1 MPLSQAF
8 QFAAACR
15 LFCWITGAG
24 LGTAAGAAIWRSIL
38 LAVAVALGGC
48 AVLPSHVERPVSG
61 ALVDTGA
68 TGLGRIAAASLDGAA
83 GERSAFRLLPDGA
96 GALEARLAL
105 IERAERTIDV
115 QYYLIASDATGREFL
130 RALTDAAA
138 RGVRVRVLVD
148 DLYATGEDALF
159 AGLATQRNVEVR
171 LFNPLPVRSGSFGQR
186 IAFSL
191 HQFSRINHRMH
202 NKLFIAD
209 DSFAVTGGRNIA
221 DEYFDRGGQANFIDM
236 DVLSSGRVVQALA
249 AVFDG
254 YWNSEHSYP
263 VQSLVR
269 QAPTAEA
276 FDQMLASVGAA
287 PETKP
292 ADAAR
297 LADELASGRLAL
309 DEADAEVLADSP
321 DKAGGDSAAPTVA
334 EAHRALIGSAR
345 SSVLLASPY
354 FVPGEPTMR
363 TLSALRANDVDVSVL
378 TNSLATTD
386 EPLVHIGYARH
397 RAALLRAGVDLHEL
411 MPSIDADA
419 AAELPMS
426 LGSSGRGSSSLGR
439 LHTKISVVDGDKTFL
454 GSMNLDSR
462 SARLNTEAGIV
473 VHSAVL
479 ARQVAEFL
487 RAQRERG
494 SYALH
499 LTQGKL
505 SWLSTC
511 RGEERVHTAEP
522 GTAAMP
528 ALPVRLVAR
537 MLGEDIL

>member
-1 MPLSQAF
+1 MPLSQAL
-8 QFAAACR
+8 QFATVCR
-15 LFCWITGAG
+15 VFCWITAMG
-24 LGTAAGAAIWRSIL
+24 LGATAWSVAWRAIL

-48 AVLPSHVERPVSG
+48 AVLPSHVERPVTTSVVG
-61 ALVDTGA
+61 SSA
-68 TGLGRIAAASLDGAA
+68 TSLGRTAAASLADAA
-83 GERSAFRLLPDGA
+83 GDRSAFRLLPDGA

-105 IERAERTIDV
+105 IERAEQTIDV

-130 RALTDAAA
+130 RALADAAA

-171 LFNPLPVRSGSFGQR
+171 LFNPLPVRGGTFTQR

-209 DSFAVTGGRNIA
+209 GSFAVTGGRNIA
-221 DEYFDRGGQANFIDM
+221 DEYFDRSGAANFIDM
-236 DVLSSGRVVQALA
+236 DVLSSGWVVQALA
-249 AVFDG
+249 AVFDRF
-254 YWNSEHSYP
+254 WNSEHAYP

-276 FDQMLASVGAA
+276 FAQMLADVGAA
-287 PETKP
+287 PETRR

-297 LADELASGRLAL
+297 LGGELASGRLAL

-334 EAHRALIGSAR
+334 EAHLALIGSAR
-345 SSVLLASPY
+345 SSVVLASPY
-354 FVPGEPTMR
+354 FVPGEPTMK
-363 TLSALRANDVDVSVL
+363 TLVALRANDVDVSVL

-411 MPSIDADA
+411 MPKADA
-419 AAELPMS
+419 GAKLPTS
-426 LGSSGRGSSSLGR
+426 LGSSGRGSSLLGR
-439 LHTKISVVDGDKTFL
+439 LHTKLAVIDDERTFF
-454 GSMNLDSR
+454 GSMNMDPR
-462 SARLNTEAGIV
+462 SARINTEAGIV
-473 VHSAVL
+473 IHSRLL
-479 ARQVAEFL
+479 AKLVAGFL
-487 RAQRERG
+487 RGHQREG
-494 SYALH
+494 SYQVQP
-499 LTQGKL
+499 QGERMSWVSGEGAARRTL
-505 SWLSTC
+505 S
-511 RGEERVHTAEP
+511 AEP
-522 GTAAMP
+522 KATAQP
-528 ALPVRLVAR
+528 ALPVRLLAQLLGDG
-537 MLGEDIL
+537 ML